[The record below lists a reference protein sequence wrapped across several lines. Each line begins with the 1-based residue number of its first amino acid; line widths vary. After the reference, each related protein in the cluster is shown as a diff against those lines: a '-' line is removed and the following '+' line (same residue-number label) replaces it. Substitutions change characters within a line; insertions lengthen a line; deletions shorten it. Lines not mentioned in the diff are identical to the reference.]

1 MVNATTFVEARL
13 ANAELDHQTRMIAA
27 KLEAAGWDPRRSDAG
42 DVVSIGLVT
51 GSVVRDGGWRNSNVL
66 PATAKR
72 NRANMLG
79 AFELWLAE
87 TPAAARYCRYC
98 VISSGVRCS
107 LDDLPER
114 LRWFNAR
121 LGKFIERAASDRWHV
136 DVQLVALEI
145 TFSRETDGTISCNL
159 HANIIYWPRRVL
171 GSEGW
176 TEFLGWMRSHF
187 KVDQIEDTGVL
198 AKPEEVIKYVCK
210 PSEVMQLT
218 SAETRFLAEALH
230 RKQLVRTVGAFG
242 AFCSGLREDRHKVRY
257 DRQVKAWTRVQMRS
271 REQAER
277 DAVERVQRAEAIA
290 DRKVKDGG
298 ASTTI
303 VENQILFQTLP
314 QARASLLAESFVG
327 VRHYTPNPR
336 TEAGRRNLAILEE
349 RRAAFVG
356 MLADQGIADEQM
368 QAAASRLDTC
378 TTIPPTAAI
387 DFMALPEN
395 RRQRILRQIGVSEG
409 LVPRYLHGGHP
420 MELSAMIRDR
430 LERLIP
436 TERHPWVASVG
447 ELAGEARA
455 TALRKGI
462 IASILAAFPGA
473 RVVDVIEDDVV
484 SAKPSDQAPPAP
496 AIAAGSL
503 RERAMQA
510 ALERRRADVREA
522 MATGR

>member
-1 MVNATTFVEARL
+1 MVHPTTFVEARL

-79 AFELWLAE
+79 AFQLWLAE

-98 VISSGVRCS
+98 VITSGVRCT
-107 LDDLPER
+107 LDELPKR
-114 LRWFNAR
+114 LAWFNRR
-121 LGKFIERAASDRWHV
+121 LGKFIERAPDRWNVH
-136 DVQLVALEI
+136 VQLVALEI
-145 TFSRETDGTISCNL
+145 TFDRNDDGAPTCHL
-159 HANIIYWPRRVL
+159 HTNIVYWPKAAL
-171 GSEGW
+171 GSEQW
-176 TEFLGWMRSHF
+176 IKFLDWMRKHF
-187 KVDQIEDTGVL
+187 KVDQLEDTGTM

-218 SAETRFLAEALH
+218 AAETRFLAETLH

-242 AFCSGLREDRHKVRY
+242 EFCSGLRGDRHKVRY
-257 DRQVKAWTRVQMRS
+257 DRQAKAWTRVQMRS

-277 DAVERVQRAEAIA
+277 DAVEREQRAEAVPDQKA
-290 DRKVKDGG
+290 KDGE
-298 ASTTI
+298 ASTAI

-327 VRHYTPNPR
+327 IRHYTPNPR

-368 QAAASRLDTC
+368 EAAASRLDTC
-378 TTIPPTAAI
+378 TTIPPAAAI
-387 DFMALPEN
+387 DFMTLPEK
-395 RRQRILRQIGVSEG
+395 RRQRILRQVGVSEG
-409 LVPRYLHGGHP
+409 LAPRYLHGGHP
-420 MELSAMIRDR
+420 MELSMMIRDR

-436 TERHPWVASVG
+436 YERHPWVASVG
-447 ELAGEARA
+447 ELAADARA
-455 TALRKGI
+455 AARRKAI
-462 IASILAAFPGA
+462 IAPILAAFPGV
-473 RVVDVIEDDVV
+473 RVVEVIEDALPAASPDR
-484 SAKPSDQAPPAP
+484 APPAP
-496 AIAAGSL
+496 IIKVGSL

-510 ALERRRADVREA
+510 ALERRRAEVREA